1 MALNEFYL
9 NRNIKCCNA
18 LREYEKGIKHFT
30 DKDSIL
36 LFNKIWLLRN
46 KEIYK
51 SIIVK
56 PKGLP
61 AIKLSYSDE
70 YLHIT
75 EFYELFN
82 ALNIDTISDDDLDKI
97 SRK

>member
-1 MALNEFYL
+1 MALTEFYL

-18 LREYEKGIKHFT
+18 LSEYEKEIKHFT

-51 SIIVK
+51 SIINK
-56 PKGLP
+56 PKGLNEKMIHP
-61 AIKLSYSDE
+61 INRNSYINHVKARIDSMKLE
-70 YLHIT
+70 T
-75 EFYELFN
+75 ELLKN
-82 ALNIDTISDDDLDKI
+82 
-97 SRK
+97 RKGN

>member
-18 LREYEKGIKHFT
+18 LSEYEKGIKHFT

-70 YLHIT
+70 HLHIT
-75 EFYELFN
+75 EFYKLFKT
-82 ALNIDTISDDDLDKI
+82 LNIDIISDDDLDMI
-97 SRK
+97 I